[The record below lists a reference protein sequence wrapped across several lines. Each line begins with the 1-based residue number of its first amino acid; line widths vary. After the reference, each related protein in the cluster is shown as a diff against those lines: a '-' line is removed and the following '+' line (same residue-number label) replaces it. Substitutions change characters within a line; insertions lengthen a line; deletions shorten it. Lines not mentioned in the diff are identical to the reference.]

1 MSSIQWG
8 MRALLPYC
16 HSCAS
21 ACELLAV
28 VARAPHHT
36 IRIRPAAPMKRMCLG
51 RLVVGL
57 RAAPYGPDFQGGY
70 IRLQRLACMVY
81 IL

>member
-8 MRALLPYC
+8 MCVPLPYC

-21 ACELLAV
+21 ACELLA

-70 IRLQRLACMVY
+70 ICLQRRACMAC